1 MPLVCEGF
9 QICHA
14 QVQRLRQA
22 HLLQACSV
30 TAGGSTEHSP
40 HAEAVLA
47 AACASVLAI
56 CMKLCIA
63 QEALQ
68 LVHAAAA
75 TAAEQHL
82 RHVDHGSRLSFY
94 EAHTR

>member
-1 MPLVCEGF
+1 M
-9 QICHA
+9 
-14 QVQRLRQA
+14 
-22 HLLQACSV
+22 
-30 TAGGSTEHSP
+30 TAGGSAEHSP
-40 HAEAVLA
+40 HADAVLA
-47 AACASVLAI
+47 AAYSSVLAI

-82 RHVDHGSRLSFY
+82 RHVDHRSRLSFY
-94 EAHTR
+94 EAYLV